1 MGFSQIA
8 YPNILIRRVAMAIE
22 TGLQRL
28 VHLAASKDDVLQERR
43 AGNGAEQPG
52 RCPRF
57 AKVESPEKEILMTLL
72 MV

>member
-28 VHLAASKDDVLQERR
+28 VHLAASKDDAFKNGEQEMALNSLADALDLQ
-43 AGNGAEQPG
+43 
-52 RCPRF
+52 
-57 AKVESPEKEILMTLL
+57 KWKDLEKKYS
-72 MV
+72 